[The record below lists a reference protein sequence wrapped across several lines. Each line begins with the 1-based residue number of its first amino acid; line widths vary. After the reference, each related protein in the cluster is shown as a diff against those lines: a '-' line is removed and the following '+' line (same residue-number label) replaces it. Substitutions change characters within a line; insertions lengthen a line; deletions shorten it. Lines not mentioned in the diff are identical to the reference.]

1 MNKNPIA
8 AFLLSFIPGLGHL
21 YLGRYVRGVL
31 YGGASFGPIFLLILM
46 DFGSGGSIP
55 ADFAMLMI
63 GFALVAAAIN
73 MLDMIITLLARGNG
87 TPHGGAGMNRS
98 WTGDGTKTYSAG
110 SAGGFYGSPASAG
123 EAGGGTPDG
132 TMGGNLPYGQYGQDQ
147 ARMSSP
153 HWSPAEAAQQQDERF
168 KTILLSFIPGL
179 GHFQL
184 GLMQRGLTFLI
195 SFFGLFAM
203 IAFVSYMTREDGFF
217 VFLLG
222 LPVIVF
228 YCIFDAIQQLN
239 RKHRGETLVDRSII
253 EELDLNRQDGR
264 KSKLVAM
271 FLSIFPGAGHM
282 YLGLQRRGLQLMA
295 GFLFSIYIMDVLRLS
310 IFMFLIPIIW
320 FFSLFDAL
328 QLVSKHDR
336 EELQDIPLV
345 GWLLNHQKWLGIA
358 FIAFG
363 GYYLLDRVVLQLLE
377 RKFPELH
384 ISGYFHQYFQ
394 LFVISTLLIGGGL
407 RLLLGSSVKKEGD
420 GQ

>member
-1 MNKNPIA
+1 
-8 AFLLSFIPGLGHL
+8 
-21 YLGRYVRGVL
+21 
-31 YGGASFGPIFLLILM
+31 
-46 DFGSGGSIP
+46 
-55 ADFAMLMI
+55 
-63 GFALVAAAIN
+63 
-73 MLDMIITLLARGNG
+73 
-87 TPHGGAGMNRS
+87 
-98 WTGDGTKTYSAG
+98 
-110 SAGGFYGSPASAG
+110 
-123 EAGGGTPDG
+123 
-132 TMGGNLPYGQYGQDQ
+132 
-147 ARMSSP
+147 
-153 HWSPAEAAQQQDERF
+153 
-168 KTILLSFIPGL
+168 
-179 GHFQL
+179 
-184 GLMQRGLTFLI
+184 
-195 SFFGLFAM
+195 
-203 IAFVSYMTREDGFF
+203 
-217 VFLLG
+217 
-222 LPVIVF
+222 
-228 YCIFDAIQQLN
+228 
-239 RKHRGETLVDRSII
+239 
-253 EELDLNRQDGR
+253 
-264 KSKLVAM
+264 
-271 FLSIFPGAGHM
+271 M

-377 RKFPELH
+377 RRFPELH